1 MQYRFGLSGN
11 ENKLEGGVKNLSRG
25 VENKMRGKGTEN
37 KFFISDDPSSDC
49 KKAEYVPPG
58 TCKIIFVVS
67 ILHSPSPLVS
77 TVWI

>member
-37 KFFISDDPSSDC
+37 KFLSVTTRQAIA
-49 KKAEYVPPG
+49 KKLSMCRLE
-58 TCKIIFVVS
+58 
-67 ILHSPSPLVS
+67 LVKLFLL
-77 TVWI
+77 